1 MQKLVQEQEPALT
14 ALQKSFGNSKGKKRK
29 PFTAEAKEA
38 IAEELVKNLGRQK
51 EVFKRAG
58 L

>member
-1 MQKLVQEQEPALT
+1 MQKLVQEQESALT
-14 ALQKSFGNSKGKKRK
+14 ALQQSLGSSKKRK

-38 IAEELVKNLGRQK
+38 IAEELVKNIDRQK